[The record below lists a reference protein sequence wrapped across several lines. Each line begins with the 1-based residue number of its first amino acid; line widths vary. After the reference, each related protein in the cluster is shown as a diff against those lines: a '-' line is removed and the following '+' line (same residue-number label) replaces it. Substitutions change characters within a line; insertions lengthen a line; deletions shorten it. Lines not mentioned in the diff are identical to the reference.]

1 MGTCGGAG
9 AGRLASQ
16 VDCPRGGIYL
26 FVASTRADQMPV
38 TRHSWRME
46 PAPLSIWTSLTATRR
61 SSRLYCRR
69 YERPSDRAGGWQSA
83 MCFPTDLG
91 PSLGGRHRACRPVL
105 PGRSHPPPSLGRG
118 RIDIRHVYV
127 QKRSGGLAETTAVT
141 DHDDGIADP
150 HFRGSAGL
158 EFTLRTEDR
167 LQERDKI
174 FRVPDDDPGRNGM
187 PSVRLKFGHAV
198 RLRTIV

>member
-1 MGTCGGAG
+1 
-9 AGRLASQ
+9 LASQ

-38 TRHSWRME
+38 TRRSLRME

-69 YERPSDRAGGWQSA
+69 YERPSDRVGGWQSA

-91 PSLGGRHRACRPVL
+91 PSLGGHHRACRPVL
-105 PGRSHPPPSLGRG
+105 RGRSHPPLS
-118 RIDIRHVYV
+118 
-127 QKRSGGLAETTAVT
+127 
-141 DHDDGIADP
+141 
-150 HFRGSAGL
+150 
-158 EFTLRTEDR
+158 LRTEDR

-174 FRVPDDDPGRNGM
+174 FRIPDDDPGRNGM
-187 PSVRLKFGHAV
+187 PSVRLKFGHPV
-198 RLRTIV
+198 RLRLSLSAIVLRAPDVRTSRST